1 VLCAFATDVYGSA
14 IAASDKGEK
23 QSLNISSNGQ
33 SDEGTE
39 TPTDSVGQD
48 TEGTKSDWGD
58 PESLAFVKEL
68 ANLAAEKKGT
78 NIRALHVY
86 DLVNYTDWFL
96 VISAR
101 SDRQVSAI
109 WQHINDTMRGDN
121 KRKALSIE
129 GSEHNQWVIMD
140 YGEAVVHVF
149 YEPVRAFYELET
161 LWSEAGEFDLEL
173 PDDEPTHATP
183 FGY

>member
-1 VLCAFATDVYGSA
+1 MN
-14 IAASDKGEK
+14 K
-23 QSLNISSNGQ
+23 SSNGQ
-33 SDEGTE
+33 SDEGPE
-39 TPTDSVGQD
+39 APTDSVGQD
-48 TEGTKSDWGD
+48 TEGSESDWGD
-58 PESLAFVKEL
+58 LETLAFVKEL

-78 NIRALHVY
+78 DIRALHVY

-109 WQHINDTMRGDN
+109 WQHINDTMRGDTN
-121 KRKALSIE
+121 RKALSIE

-140 YGEAVVHVF
+140 YGEVVVHVF

-173 PDDEPTHATP
+173 PDDEHTHATP